1 MIELMSWNLLPP
13 TTARPSLQ
21 AIVLGHTFAF
31 MQMHTSNF
39 GLTGIVSD
47 RESVIGII
55 GNRHVQQN
63 GTSIAFLSVDTFFFF
78 SGFLAF
84 YSMLTT
90 IQSLEMNSIADFAKK
105 SGLWAWAVLI
115 HRYMRLVSK
124 SSCQRHRRWR
134 WWRCLCGASAAGSHL
149 ALVCCRLIGD
159 AEPSSFL
166 F

>member
-90 IQSLEMNSIADFAKK
+90 IQSLEMNSPECTHHGWHAA
-105 SGLWAWAVLI
+105 
-115 HRYMRLVSK
+115 
-124 SSCQRHRRWR
+124 
-134 WWRCLCGASAAGSHL
+134 AAGARH
-149 ALVCCRLIGD
+149 GD
-159 AEPSSFL
+159 RRPLLGPAADRRAQRRTA
-166 F
+166 